1 MTKRL
6 KSRGSSQPIDLT
18 DPGTPIT
25 LLEFEW
31 RDFRDECIPIGEAQV
46 NVDQLQRAFYAGAQ
60 GVLNNLDRALA
71 EDLPPEEVGKV
82 LPAIGVEIDRYA
94 AAAHARHQGNKH

>member
-1 MTKRL
+1 MSKRL
-6 KSRGSSQPIDLT
+6 KSPGSSQAIDMT

-31 RDFRDECIPIGEAQV
+31 RSFKDQCIPIAEVAV
-46 NVDQLQRAFYAGAQ
+46 NVEQLQRAFYAGAQ
-60 GVLNNLDRALA
+60 GVLLTLDRAI
-71 EDLPPEEVGKV
+71 EEGLPPEEVGKV

-94 AAAHARHQGNKH
+94 FGLTARAEGNRH